1 MDTKIVHFYKG
12 LNAEVIDFFFSVV
25 EKAFI
30 NNGFIV
36 EYHSSMSELFRL
48 KHNALIFVAEL
59 RHSIPLILRGY
70 FNIIYWSQGVTPEE
84 DYLRRK
90 SGLRFHILRLCEY
103 LTLRVSKFNLFVSDR
118 MLEHYERTYK
128 LRLRKKS
135 FVIPCFN
142 VDRLDTTNLC
152 KDRYNHNVFCY
163 VGSLAAWQCFPET
176 VELYKKIEATV
187 PDAFLKVYTS
197 DQETAKNYL
206 EQAGIKNYSVG
217 FVTQDKLPM
226 ALSDCKFGFIIR
238 DNILVNNVA
247 TPTKMSTYLSCGV
260 IPVFSDCI
268 SAFKEHFSQYKY
280 FIPVSENSYEQ
291 IKDKLLQK
299 VDVLSLSKEYAYVFQ
314 TYYNTQYYIAEIS
327 KRLRKVLIARK

>member
-1 MDTKIVHFYKG
+1 MQNEVVYFLKG
-12 LNAEVIDFFFSVV
+12 TNNDVIDFYFSIIEEAFVV
-25 EKAFI
+25 NHREIKYI
-30 NNGFIV
+30 
-36 EYHSSMSELFRL
+36 SSLNDLFQLHRST
-48 KHNALIFVAEL
+48 LIFVAEL

-135 FVIPCFN
+135 FVMPCFN
-142 VDRLDTTNLC
+142 VDALGASNLC
-152 KDRYNHNVFCY
+152 KERYNQNVFCY

-217 FVTQDKLPM
+217 FVTQDKLSM

-327 KRLRKVLIARK
+327 KRLRMVLFARK